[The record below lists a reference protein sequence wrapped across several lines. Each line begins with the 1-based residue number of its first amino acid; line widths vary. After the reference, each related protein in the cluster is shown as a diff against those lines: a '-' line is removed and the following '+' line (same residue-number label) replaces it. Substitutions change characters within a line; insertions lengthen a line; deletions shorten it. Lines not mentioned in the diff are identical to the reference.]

1 MLPKDELGKMGERLA
16 EQYMC
21 ERGYEILFRNWR
33 YSHYELDLVAV
44 KDEKI
49 HFIEVKTRRTTEFG
63 LPEQAVGEIK
73 ISRLLK
79 AGEAF
84 LYEHP
89 YWKKVQFDV
98 LAISML
104 PDAEIEYFLI
114 EDVYF

>member
-33 YSHYELDLVAV
+33 HSHYELDLVAV
-44 KDEKI
+44 KNEMV
-49 HFIEVKTRRTTEFG
+49 HFIEVKTRKTTEFG
-63 LPEQAVGEIK
+63 LPEQAVDEIK
-73 ISRLLK
+73 ISCLVE

-89 YWKKVQFDV
+89 HWKKVQFDV
-98 LAISML
+98 LSICML